1 LDPTARVLG
10 SRDHRKAEEPSTIIK
25 EIAMNIIDSTETVG
39 AAKSGMSDAA
49 RTKMSR
55 GVMRGLVCAALIAA
69 LPAIAGANEFEVLD
83 NHGDRYFNQLLGIND
98 SRVIV
103 GYFGDG
109 TIVPNNG
116 YVLLPKNHYSVEN
129 FTNLPAG
136 DSASQ
141 TQAIGIN
148 NDTQAPQIVGFYTD
162 AKTGFTHGFLDIN
175 GSQMTLDDP
184 LGTGTNVAAP
194 AQNLLSV
201 NDKGQA
207 AGFWTDNNTHL
218 HGFVVAFDQNGKPL
232 SFTEVPASRFKD
244 GVSTQVS
251 GITDEQ
257 ELCGFYTDKNGN
269 NHGFYGKLDVHYKS
283 FDVVINGVKATN
295 TQAFGCNNNGEIVG
309 QFSDMD
315 GNLHGFLLSSGNF
328 TQFDAPG
335 SSQVPEFGVQGTLI
349 NGIDDLGDIVGFF
362 SDGKS
367 AVKGFVTYSND

>member
-1 LDPTARVLG
+1 
-10 SRDHRKAEEPSTIIK
+10 
-25 EIAMNIIDSTETVG
+25 MNIINTIETVETG
-39 AAKSGMSDAA
+39 EITA
-49 RTKMSR
+49 RETTGSR
-55 GVMRGLVCAALIAA
+55 KFVRSLVCAAMIAA

-83 NHGDRYFNQLLGIND
+83 NHGDRNFNQLLGIND

-109 TIVPNNG
+109 TIVANNG

-129 FTNLPAG
+129 FINLPAG

-148 NDTQAPQIVGFYTD
+148 NDTKAPQIVGFYTD
-162 AKTGFTHGFLDIN
+162 ARTGFTHGFLDIN
-175 GSQMTLDDP
+175 GSQVTLDDP
-184 LGTGTNVAAP
+184 QGTGTNVATP

-207 AGFWTDNNTHL
+207 SGFWTDNSSHL

-251 GITDEQ
+251 GINDEQ
-257 ELCGFYTDKNGN
+257 ELCGFYTDKNGF
-269 NHGFYGKLDVHYKS
+269 NHGFYGKLNVHYKS

-295 TQAFGCNNNGEIVG
+295 TEAFGCNNNGDIVG

-315 GNLHGFLLSSGNF
+315 GNLHGFILSSGNF

-367 AVKGFVTYSND
+367 AVKGFVTYADD